1 MDTAE
6 GLFLFVCK
14 EEGLVLWTK
23 RPASAVGTGKP
34 CWFERLSIN
43 HPSKL
48 PQLERTL
55 GSVSQGLMLVFA
67 FLFPKWLADE

>member
-6 GLFLFVCK
+6 GLFLFVYK
-14 EEGLVLWTK
+14 EEGLVLWT
-23 RPASAVGTGKP
+23 RQAASAVGIGKP

-43 HPSKL
+43 HLSKL

-67 FLFPKWLADE
+67 FLSKVACR